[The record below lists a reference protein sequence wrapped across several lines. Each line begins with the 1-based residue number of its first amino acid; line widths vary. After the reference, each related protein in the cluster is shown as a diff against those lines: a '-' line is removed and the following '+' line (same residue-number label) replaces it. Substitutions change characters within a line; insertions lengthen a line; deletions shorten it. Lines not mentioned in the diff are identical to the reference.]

1 MISSQETAL
10 KQEIISVGKRLY
22 ETGLAVAKSGNISAR
37 IDEKSILITATGTSL
52 GNLKD
57 EDIVTVDL
65 GSGKPSGDI
74 KPSSELPLHAL
85 VYKNFPAK
93 VVVHCHPPLINGY
106 FAVTSHLKAS
116 TFETK
121 FYLGEVPL
129 VKQETPTVTQ
139 PELVINALKQN
150 NLVVL
155 KNHGTVAIADKF
167 EDALSL
173 TEALEEAVKSAA
185 ISRLF
190 DKDILDE
197 LDTALKDELKKQDKA
212 YEMFSKEHIQAIVDL
227 VNSDPFIAQKGGELD
242 LTLKFSIKLDGNPN
256 AYTFDFV
263 KGKIHK
269 IDFVENAPFIFSG
282 SDENWRQ
289 IFSGRLDSFVS
300 VTQGKMKLEGQLG
313 QLSKWYVP
321 FTRLFALFKEVKIK

>member
-1 MISSQETAL
+1 MISSQEMAL
-10 KQEIISVGKRLY
+10 KKEIIKVGIRLY

-37 IDEKSILITATGTSL
+37 LDEKSILITATGTSL

-57 EDIVTVDL
+57 EEIVKVDL
-65 GSGKPSGDI
+65 ASGKLSGDI
-74 KPSSELPLHAL
+74 KPSSEVPLHTL

-106 FAVTSHLKAS
+106 FAVTSDLKAL

-121 FYLGEVPL
+121 FYLGDVPV
-129 VKQETPTVTQ
+129 VKQETPTVTE

-185 ISRLF
+185 IARLF

-197 LDTALKDELKKQDKA
+197 LDRNLKDALKRQDKD
-212 YEMFSKEHIQAIVDL
+212 YEMFSREHIQAIVDL
-227 VNSDPFIAQKGGELD
+227 VNNDPFISQKGGELD

-269 IDFVENAPFIFSG
+269 IDFANDAPFVFSG
-282 SDENWRQ
+282 PAENWRQ
-289 IFSGRLDSFVS
+289 IFSGKLDSFVS
-300 VTQGKMKLEGQLG
+300 VTQGKMKLQGQLS